1 MQVSQGEPPPGH
13 SRDGVYHFKMPSSS
27 GMSSESSPQ
36 VGEGWDRPLPESQ
49 MLWVLISLIN
59 SSFLHR
65 LPEVCPFSTTDCCG
79 ILDNATG
86 QYWTCLPCPGTDNDL
101 MHLYS
106 PFIFQEHL
114 DLWAHFSFPVAK
126 NWWTTSFLEKSDTAR
141 LSISTL
147 PLQMWLAHPL
157 MAKWEWQW
165 TDRCY
170 APPACSSALCPI
182 QTPIRWLLVPAWNP
196 SFHIHCTPWDLAE
209 SKILV

>member
-1 MQVSQGEPPPGH
+1 MGFNFFNKFQLSSQT
-13 SRDGVYHFKMPSSS
+13 
-27 GMSSESSPQ
+27 
-36 VGEGWDRPLPESQ
+36 
-49 MLWVLISLIN
+49 
-59 SSFLHR
+59 

-101 MHLYS
+101 VHLYS
-106 PFIFQEHL
+106 LFIFQEHL

-126 NWWTTSFLEKSDTAR
+126 NWWTISFLEKSDTAR

-147 PLQMWLAHPL
+147 PLQMWLAPTG
-157 MAKWEWQW
+157 WWPSESCSGR
-165 TDRCY
+165 TDVTSLLC
-170 APPACSSALCPI
+170 ALSALCPI